1 MNNVHKSQI
10 MTRNASIDSFF
21 DKRFSVEEFHDRHS
35 NEIVTNERKLTRP
48 ISKKDLYEM
57 L

>member
-1 MNNVHKSQI
+1 

-21 DKRFSVEEFHDRHS
+21 DKRLSVEEFHDRHS
-35 NEIVTNERKLTRP
+35 NEIVNNERKLTRP